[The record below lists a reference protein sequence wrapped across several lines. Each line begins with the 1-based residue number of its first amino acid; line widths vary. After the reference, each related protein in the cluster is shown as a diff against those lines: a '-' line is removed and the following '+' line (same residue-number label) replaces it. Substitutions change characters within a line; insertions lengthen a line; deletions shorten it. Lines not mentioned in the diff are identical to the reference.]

1 MKKRLQIAIPLILIL
16 AVGVTWFV
24 FLKKQKNATALI
36 VSGNIEVTGAQMSF
50 RIPGRLEKRLV
61 DEGDRVT
68 RGQLLATLEK
78 TDQQIAVAGAEAGLA
93 YARAVLSELEAGSRP
108 EEIDRSHARV
118 LQAKSALTE
127 LTNGSRIQEIEGAR
141 AELDR
146 VSAAVKTA
154 EVQLNQAKADFE
166 RYEALFKEGGI
177 SQREYE
183 LVRTRFESARN
194 TREEALS
201 ALKNARETL
210 SLRVEGPRV
219 EKIEN
224 ARAAL
229 KQAEAEY
236 TLVKTGPRK
245 ELIQQA
251 AARVNAAEET
261 LNQAKQQS
269 GHTELFSPME
279 GVVLSK
285 SAEPGEYLNP
295 ASPVVTIGDIKHP
308 WLRAY
313 INEKDIGRIKLKD
326 PVTVTTDAFP
336 KKTYRGSV
344 SFISSQAEF
353 TPKSVQTL
361 EERVKLMFR
370 IKIEVE
376 NPNEELKPGMPAD
389 AMISIALSSTG
400 D

>member
-1 MKKRLQIAIPLILIL
+1 MKKRLRIVIPIVLIL
-16 AVGVTWFV
+16 AAGMAYFV
-24 FLKKQKNATALI
+24 FIARRGSSSGLI
-36 VSGNIEVTGAQMSF
+36 VSGNIEVTEARMSF

-61 DEGDRVT
+61 DEGDKVT

-78 TDQQIAVAGAEAGLA
+78 TDQQIAVAAAEAGLA

-118 LQAKSALTE
+118 LQARATLAE
-127 LTNGSRIQEIEGAR
+127 LTNGSRMQEIESAR

-146 VSAAVKTA
+146 VSALVKTA
-154 EVQLNQAKADFE
+154 EVQLDQATADVQ
-166 RYEALFKEGGI
+166 RYEALFKEGGV
-177 SQREYE
+177 SQRDYE
-183 LVRTRFESARN
+183 LYRTRFESAQQARM
-194 TREEALS
+194 EALS
-201 ALKNARETL
+201 AQKNAREGL
-210 SLRVEGPRV
+210 SLRVEGARV
-219 EKIEN
+219 ERIQN

-236 TLVKTGPRK
+236 SLVKTGPRK
-245 ELIQQA
+245 ESIEQA
-251 AARVNAAEET
+251 AARVAAAEEA
-261 LNQAKQQS
+261 LNQAGQQLR
-269 GHTELFSPME
+269 HTELFSPIE

-295 ASPVVTIGDIKHP
+295 ASPVVTIGDTGHP

-313 INEKDIGRIKLKD
+313 INETMVGKIKLND
-326 PVTVTTDAFP
+326 TVTVTTDAFP
-336 KKTYRGSV
+336 QKTYKGSIR
-344 SFISSQAEF
+344 FISSEAEF
-353 TPKSVQTL
+353 TPKSVQTF

-370 IKIEVE
+370 IKIAVE

-389 AMISIALSSTG
+389 AVIPVPPAALR